1 MTAAGPSLRAGRAV
15 HSSQRLL
22 NLGALHYSDSRSMP
36 YPANGSH
43 VPHTPLERWGS
54 RGRSQEAEGRGNQ
67 GSKMEPFSRQG
78 RSPISLLGSTMFYV
92 VLQFSNRKRTSP
104 PTCGSRYRCRSI
116 GTRWLC
122 VGDGT
127 AFLRF
132 ICGTFCFFFFIL
144 TRVQAI
150 GTAPPGVDGG
160 APGLNGWCNLHSV
173 SQDRLLCL
181 FPAGHFHNTPWSD
194 ARI

>member
-1 MTAAGPSLRAGRAV
+1 
-15 HSSQRLL
+15 
-22 NLGALHYSDSRSMP
+22 
-36 YPANGSH
+36 
-43 VPHTPLERWGS
+43 
-54 RGRSQEAEGRGNQ
+54 
-67 GSKMEPFSRQG
+67 MEPSSRQG

-104 PTCGSRYRCRSI
+104 PTCGGRYRCRSI

-150 GTAPPGVDGG
+150 GTAPPGVHVG

-173 SQDRLLCL
+173 SQDHLCVSSQL
-181 FPAGHFHNTPWSD
+181 GISIIPPDRMHESKQLSPEEQQQQERPSMFKAYQGFNIKSIE
-194 ARI
+194 AAKG